1 MAILK
6 TCVTKYKDEAVQY
19 KGQVYDKVLKEI
31 AESVFQKLFQCFNAQ
46 VKLQRNKALDEFESK
61 MKKAVSKR
69 DVVNDHFHR
78 DTKNMK
84 QEQMGTFKKNSANLI
99 IENSGWGENVQQH
112 IDEIDLMLEKITKVA
127 REKEI
132 EKLQS
137 LTKKAFYDTAE
148 EIINDPI
155 YTLKDSFWPSINDPL
170 HQELCLVI
178 ENCL

>member
-1 MAILK
+1 
-6 TCVTKYKDEAVQY
+6 
-19 KGQVYDKVLKEI
+19 
-31 AESVFQKLFQCFNAQ
+31 
-46 VKLQRNKALDEFESK
+46 
-61 MKKAVSKR
+61 
-69 DVVNDHFHR
+69 
-78 DTKNMK
+78 
-84 QEQMGTFKKNSANLI
+84 MGTFKKNSANLI

>member
-1 MAILK
+1 
-6 TCVTKYKDEAVQY
+6 
-19 KGQVYDKVLKEI
+19 
-31 AESVFQKLFQCFNAQ
+31 
-46 VKLQRNKALDEFESK
+46 
-61 MKKAVSKR
+61 
-69 DVVNDHFHR
+69 
-78 DTKNMK
+78 
-84 QEQMGTFKKNSANLI
+84 MGTFKKNSANLI

-132 EKLQS
+132 EKLQQ

-155 YTLKDSFWPSINDPL
+155 YTLKDSFWPSINAPL